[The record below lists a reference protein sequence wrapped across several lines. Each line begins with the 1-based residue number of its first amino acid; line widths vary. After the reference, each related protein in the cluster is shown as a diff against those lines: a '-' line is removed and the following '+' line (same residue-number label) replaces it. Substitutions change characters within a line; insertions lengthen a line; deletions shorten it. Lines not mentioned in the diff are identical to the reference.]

1 MLPERILPISA
12 RVLGLSLFLLGC
24 ESTCPRETE
33 KVPTP
38 YDGGNTN
45 SASTVYE
52 TNAWDEPF
60 VDFPAGRRVAL
71 RHRLGV
77 VPTVYRSYLA
87 FHEYPFPDD
96 EAKPGFVSESA
107 GNQVLLERVDDEFIR
122 VRNDTCEH
130 FYLRLVATSDPELGE
145 AAGGAGGASAVDDAA
160 GSAGSAAE
168 PGDAAGAGGTD
179 GT

>member
-1 MLPERILPISA
+1 MLPISA
-12 RVLGLSLFLLGC
+12 CVLGFSLFLLGC

-33 KVPTP
+33 SVPKP

-45 SASTVYE
+45 SAGTVYE
-52 TNAWDEPF
+52 TNAWDEAF
-60 VDFPAGRRVAL
+60 VDFPAGRRIAL
-71 RHRLGV
+71 RHRLGAI
-77 VPTVYRSYLA
+77 PTVYRTYLA
-87 FHEYPFPDD
+87 FHEHPFPED

-145 AAGGAGGASAVDDAA
+145 GAGGAAGASASDISA
-160 GSAGSAAE
+160 GSAGE
-168 PGDAAGAGGTD
+168 PGDVAGGGAAGG
-179 GT
+179 